1 MGIMYKSKHNS
12 RKDLHVVWKYFI
24 GSVEFFRSRSHK
36 YLRDEVNM
44 PAIMYPYFALSS
56 VQFEKTDDC
65 G

>member
-44 PAIMYPYFALSS
+44 PAIMYPYFALTL
-56 VQFEKTDDC
+56 VQ
-65 G
+65 